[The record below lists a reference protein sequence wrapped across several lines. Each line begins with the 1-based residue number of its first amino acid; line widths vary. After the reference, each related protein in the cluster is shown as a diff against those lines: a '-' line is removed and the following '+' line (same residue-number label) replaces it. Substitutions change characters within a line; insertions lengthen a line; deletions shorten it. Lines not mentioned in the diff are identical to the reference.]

1 MFSARHAA
9 TASDKGT
16 LIRIFNCENGN
27 FLYDVRRGKEKAEI
41 NNISFSFNSKLL
53 SVSSNRGT
61 IHIFSMESALK
72 KMKEKNFV
80 EEEKKSEEDEIKN
93 QTSIFKNIP
102 NFFVGDFFKS
112 EWSFAQVRINEK
124 NSKCAFEKDNNFIY
138 IISENGK
145 YIKALIDLKKGGDC
159 QIIENKDLFSDF

>member
-1 MFSARHAA
+1 
-9 TASDKGT
+9 
-16 LIRIFNCENGN
+16 
-27 FLYDVRRGKEKAEI
+27 
-41 NNISFSFNSKLL
+41 
-53 SVSSNRGT
+53 
-61 IHIFSMESALK
+61 MESALK
-72 KMKEKNFV
+72 KMKDKNFV

-124 NSKCAFEKDNNFIY
+124 NSKCAFEKDNNCIY

>member
-1 MFSARHAA
+1 
-9 TASDKGT
+9 
-16 LIRIFNCENGN
+16 
-27 FLYDVRRGKEKAEI
+27 
-41 NNISFSFNSKLL
+41 
-53 SVSSNRGT
+53 
-61 IHIFSMESALK
+61 MESALK
-72 KMKEKNFV
+72 KMKDKNLV

>member
-1 MFSARHAA
+1 
-9 TASDKGT
+9 
-16 LIRIFNCENGN
+16 
-27 FLYDVRRGKEKAEI
+27 
-41 NNISFSFNSKLL
+41 
-53 SVSSNRGT
+53 
-61 IHIFSMESALK
+61 METALK

-124 NSKCAFEKDNNFIY
+124 NVKCAFEEENNFIY
-138 IISENGK
+138 IISENGT
-145 YIKALIDLKKGGDC
+145 YIKALIDLKRGGDC
-159 QIIENKDLFSDF
+159 EIIEKKDLFADF

>member
-1 MFSARHAA
+1 
-9 TASDKGT
+9 
-16 LIRIFNCENGN
+16 
-27 FLYDVRRGKEKAEI
+27 
-41 NNISFSFNSKLL
+41 
-53 SVSSNRGT
+53 
-61 IHIFSMESALK
+61 MESALK

-112 EWSFAQVRINEK
+112 ELSFAQVRINEK